1 MQKQDLRAPKDA
13 LEKRAGF
20 YLYKNLEIQ
29 ATQFLDGG
37 RRQEIYLNDGRIANA
52 AKLNGNIS
60 DENMRKM
67 LIKTADF
74 KNLVFSIGVSIS
86 SNNSGDVFN
95 FKMIHYGKT
104 DPYNSGTK
112 ISADISANGVE
123 QIILLN
129 QVEWSADDDVIGQFA
144 ITFPPN
150 QDFAKI
156 SVRLYLQNGFTV
168 PAEEPDEVLDAN
180 SPTYSKMIEN
190 SLVNLGNTARFKK
203 AVAKAQAGEDVTIAY
218 IGGSIT
224 QGAGAVPINTECYAY
239 QSYLGFVKLFA
250 KNPDKMHFV
259 KAGAGGTCSELGCVR
274 YENDVTQNG
283 AILPDVVIVEYAVN
297 DEGDETKG
305 ECYEGLV
312 RHIWNS
318 PSKPAVILLF
328 SVFADNYT
336 LQDRFIPFGN
346 LCSLPMV
353 SLKNAVCDQFE
364 KTAATGRVI
373 SRQLYYYDIFHPSN
387 AGHRVMADCLINY
400 FKNAAASECAEDLP
414 DLPVYKTDEFEKVQM
429 FDRRNAE
436 KFVEDLQTG
445 DFTHTDT
452 DLQCVERN
460 LDRKR
465 SPMFPDNWQFNS
477 SCKNA
482 KPFSFKINCAL
493 LLLVM
498 KDSASA
504 ASAKANVFVD
514 GKLVRTLDPREIGW
528 THCNALVIIRE
539 KQAASHNVQIVPVG
553 EGEKNEF
560 TILGFGK
567 V

>member
-13 LEKRAGF
+13 LEKRSGF
-20 YLYKNLEIQ
+20 YLYKNLQIQ

-37 RRQEIYLNDGRIANA
+37 RRQEIYLDSGRIANA
-52 AKLNGNIS
+52 AKLNGNIT
-60 DENMRKM
+60 DENILKM
-67 LIKTADF
+67 LIKTEDF
-74 KNLVFSIGVSIS
+74 KKLVFSIGVSITS
-86 SNNSGDVFN
+86 ANSGDVFN
-95 FKMIHYGKT
+95 FKMVHYGKT

-112 ISADISANGVE
+112 IQTDISANGVE

-129 QVEWSADDDVIGQFA
+129 QVEWSADDDKIGQFA
-144 ITFPPN
+144 ITFPSG
-150 QDFAKI
+150 QDFATL
-156 SVRLYLQNGFTV
+156 SVRLYLQDGFSA
-168 PAEEPDEVLDAN
+168 PAEEPDEVLDTN
-180 SPTYSKMIEN
+180 SPAYAQMIAK
-190 SLVNLGNTARFKK
+190 SLLNVGNTARFKK
-203 AVAKAQAGEDVTIAY
+203 AVEKARAGEDVTIAY

-239 QSYLGFVKLFA
+239 QSFLGFTRLFA
-250 KNPDKMHFV
+250 KDESKMHFV

-274 YENDVTQNG
+274 YENDVTRNG
-283 AILPDVVIVEYAVN
+283 AVLPDLVIVEYAVN

-318 PSKPAVILLF
+318 PNKPAVILLF
-328 SVFADNYT
+328 AVFADNYT

-346 LCSLPMV
+346 ACSLPMV
-353 SLKNAVCDQFE
+353 SLKNAVCNQFE
-364 KTAATGRVI
+364 KNAATGRVI

-400 FKNAAASECAEDLP
+400 FTNAAAAAKTEDLP
-414 DLPVYKTDEFEKVQM
+414 QLPVYKTDEFEKVQM
-429 FDRRNAE
+429 FDRSNAE
-436 KFVEDLQTG
+436 KFVQNLQTG
-445 DFTHTDT
+445 DFSHTDT

-465 SPMFPDNWQFNS
+465 SPMFANNWQFNS
-477 SCKNA
+477 CCAGA
-482 KPFSFKINCAL
+482 KPFSFQINCAL

-504 ASAKANVFVD
+504 SAAKVNVFVD
-514 GKLVRTLDPREIGW
+514 DELVRTLDPREIGW
-528 THCNALVIIRE
+528 THCNALIIIRQ
-539 KQAASHNVQIVPVG
+539 KQAALHNVKIVPVG